1 MCASAVPD
9 LPSLS
14 LFWAS
19 CSFVILPLTSHLS
32 FPSPVPYLSLAD
44 GREHLTACA
53 HAYIYEHYHMRK
65 DMCGFG
71 VNVLSFS
78 SPLLSFKIASHSV
91 VRQTSFEILVILLT
105 KPSKG

>member
-1 MCASAVPD
+1 
-9 LPSLS
+9 
-14 LFWAS
+14 
-19 CSFVILPLTSHLS
+19 
-32 FPSPVPYLSLAD
+32 
-44 GREHLTACA
+44 
-53 HAYIYEHYHMRK
+53 MRK